1 MQKVAC
7 VGSEVQK
14 WNWGTYD
21 EMAVA
26 MAVDLVGYLYWAAS
40 VFSNVDSAVLRGLQG
55 PDGVVVFWVFEQ
67 LGGG

>member
-1 MQKVAC
+1 
-7 VGSEVQK
+7 
-14 WNWGTYD
+14 
-21 EMAVA
+21 